1 MICLRRRN
9 GKSDKHLG
17 IKPVSSTRPRKRTT
31 NGLIPAWVR
40 RQPFQRFSY
49 TPIKFYNPSDEMSIV
64 KFYSPPKVHVDVL
77 AKPLD
82 NTDLVIT
89 RDRAVSSSHEPE
101 KTPILSSKIERSRH
115 HTSPNR
121 SSKHDP
127 RKQVFH
133 EARPQPVVEAR
144 SRENK
149 CCRSAT
155 PTGFVEARSRTC
167 SEHEPNR
174 SRHHIRNRAVS
185 SSHEPDKTPISSSY
199 TKSSGLVITR
209 AREDTDLVIIYEIE
223 RSRHHTSPR
232 RHRSRHHI
240 RDRAVSSSHEPDKTN
255 LVEARI
261 REKSS
266 QQSILL
272 DETKESSRQ
281 VREKLSK
288 AHSICGQ
295 DYVTCGSKVNN
306 ATQHHVSAASR
317 QHNTYYR
324 KKRSKTRDPLTESE
338 EGVSQPSGSSL

>member
-40 RQPFQRFSY
+40 RQPFQRY
-49 TPIKFYNPSDEMSIV
+49 
-64 KFYSPPKVHVDVL
+64 VDVL

-89 RDRAVSSSHEPE
+89 RDRAVSSSHEPD
-101 KTPILSSKIERSRH
+101 KTNRFRRS
-115 HTSPNR
+115 TI
-121 SSKHDP
+121 P
-127 RKQVFH
+127 RKQVLPKRDPNRF
-133 EARPQPVVEAR
+133 RR
-144 SRENK
+144 STIPRKQVLPKRDPNRFR
-149 CCRSAT
+149 RSTIPRKQVLPKRDPNRFRRSTIPRKQVLPKRT
-155 PTGFVEARSRTC
+155 PTGFVEARSREN
-167 SEHEPNR
+167 SVPKRDPNR

-209 AREDTDLVIIYEIE
+209 ARQDTDLVIIYEIE

-266 QQSILL
+266 HQSILL

-295 DYVTCGSKVNN
+295 DYVTV
-306 ATQHHVSAASR
+306 
-317 QHNTYYR
+317 
-324 KKRSKTRDPLTESE
+324 LF
-338 EGVSQPSGSSL
+338 SLLMVFIP

>member
-40 RQPFQRFSY
+40 RQPFQRYTSTFWPNLST
-49 TPIKFYNPSDEMSIV
+49 TPI
-64 KFYSPPKVHVDVL
+64 
-77 AKPLD
+77 
-82 NTDLVIT
+82 
-89 RDRAVSSSHEPE
+89 SSSHE
-101 KTPILSSKIERSRH
+101 IERSRH
-115 HTSPNR
+115 HTSPR
-121 SSKHDP
+121 KQPISSKHD
-127 RKQVFH
+127 R
-133 EARPQPVVEAR
+133 ARLPNATPTGFVEAR

-155 PTGFVEARSRTC
+155 PTGFVEARSRENKCCRSATPTGRRSTIEKTC
-167 SEHEPNR
+167 SEREPNR

>member
-40 RQPFQRFSY
+40 RQPFQRYTSTFWPNLST
-49 TPIKFYNPSDEMSIV
+49 TPI
-64 KFYSPPKVHVDVL
+64 
-77 AKPLD
+77 
-82 NTDLVIT
+82 
-89 RDRAVSSSHEPE
+89 SSSHE
-101 KTPILSSKIERSRH
+101 IERSRH
-115 HTSPNR
+115 HTSPRKHR
-121 SSKHDP
+121 SCH
-127 RKQVFH
+127 QI
-133 EARPQPVVEAR
+133 ER
-144 SRENK
+144 SRHH
-149 CCRSAT
+149 T
-155 PTGFVEARSRTC
+155 PTGLAKARSEKNKTDHPSVTPTVSSNTIPRKLLPKRD
-167 SEHEPNR
+167 PNRFRHLYEIERSRHHTSPIRHR

-209 AREDTDLVIIYEIE
+209 ARQDTDLVIIYEIE

-295 DYVTCGSKVNN
+295 DYVTV
-306 ATQHHVSAASR
+306 
-317 QHNTYYR
+317 
-324 KKRSKTRDPLTESE
+324 LF
-338 EGVSQPSGSSL
+338 SLLMVFIP

>member
-64 KFYSPPKVHVDVL
+64 KFYSPPKAHVDVL

-101 KTPILSSKIERSRH
+101 KTPILSSEIERSRH
-115 HTSPNR
+115 HTSPIKPI
-121 SSKHDP
+121 SSSN
-127 RKQVFH
+127 
-133 EARPQPVVEAR
+133 EIE
-144 SRENK
+144 
-149 CCRSAT
+149 
-155 PTGFVEARSRTC
+155 
-167 SEHEPNR
+167 R
-174 SRHHIRNRAVS
+174 SRHHTSPKDTDLVIIYEIERSRHHTSPRKHRSRHPNRAVS

-209 AREDTDLVIIYEIE
+209 ARQDTDLVIIYEIE

-240 RDRAVSSSHEPDKTN
+240 RNRAVSSSHEPDKTN

-295 DYVTCGSKVNN
+295 DYVTV
-306 ATQHHVSAASR
+306 
-317 QHNTYYR
+317 
-324 KKRSKTRDPLTESE
+324 LF
-338 EGVSQPSGSSL
+338 SLLMVFIP